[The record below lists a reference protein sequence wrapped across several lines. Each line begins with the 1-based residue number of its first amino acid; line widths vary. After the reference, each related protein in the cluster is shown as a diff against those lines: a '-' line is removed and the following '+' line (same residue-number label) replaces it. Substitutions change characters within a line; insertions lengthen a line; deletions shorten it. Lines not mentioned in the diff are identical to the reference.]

1 VAGFGVAFLSAH
13 TIRLDL
19 QAGNLVVLDVQGFP
33 AMLNWYLVH
42 NRTKRLPPVAAAFK
56 DFLLREGA
64 PLIEQL
70 VEFRFGEALAETR
83 APPAASPPAR
93 AARRKAAR
101 AQN

>member
-1 VAGFGVAFLSAH
+1 
-13 TIRLDL
+13 
-19 QAGNLVVLDVQGFP
+19 VLDVQGFP

-70 VEFRFGEALAETR
+70 VEFRFGVAPVETR
-83 APPAASPPAR
+83 ARAAPPDVASPTHADPAHAGPAR
-93 AARRKAAR
+93 VARRR
-101 AQN
+101 TVRPD

>member
-1 VAGFGVAFLSAH
+1 
-13 TIRLDL
+13 
-19 QAGNLVVLDVQGFP
+19 VVLDVQGFP

-70 VEFRFGEALAETR
+70 LELRFGEALAETR